1 MQRARSRPL
10 LTRDSTMQ
18 PALDLELAL
27 ADILTKSE
35 TPDLIDPCVSACLV
49 AEFAPAGTM
58 IVLFIV
64 LFQKQTSYTFGEGTY
79 SRSRSF
85 LWTRPPRRTSMT
97 DDPFCAQQTSKS
109 CATCP

>member
-1 MQRARSRPL
+1 
-10 LTRDSTMQ
+10 MQ

-64 LFQKQTSYTFGEGTY
+64 LFQKHTSYTFGEGTY